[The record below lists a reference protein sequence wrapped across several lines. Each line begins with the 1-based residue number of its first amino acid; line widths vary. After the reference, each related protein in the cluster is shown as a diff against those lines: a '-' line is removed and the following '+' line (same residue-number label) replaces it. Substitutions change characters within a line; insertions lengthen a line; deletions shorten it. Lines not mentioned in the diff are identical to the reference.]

1 MLLRDGVTASHEAGA
16 PVIHLALLDDGGS
29 RGDVGALLDDGGS
42 RGDVGALLQGMIGR
56 NAFGG
61 DTLERVAPTCL
72 FLLLS
77 SHC

>member
-1 MLLRDGVTASHEAGA
+1 MKKGPMLLRDGVTAAHEEGA

-29 RGDVGALLDDGGS
+29 RGDVGALL
-42 RGDVGALLQGMIGR
+42 QGMIRR

-72 FLLLS
+72 FFLLS
-77 SHC
+77 SRC